1 MLGQSL
7 IIFYVVFLVVGLQ
20 WVVPAQ
26 LGFQDLVFG
35 DLTSMLSFIVRGRL
49 YGLLISFHLSFPLCS
64 LISFQFTSM
73 FMFLVFLSF
82 AMFVTP
88 GLDSVFLCVCFFCA
102 WKVISSLKL
111 DLWFLSGYL
120 SFSLPQVIYFLPMLS
135 LVQVCE
141 VNLLEIWSLLS
152 RALWFFLGM
161 GLIV

>member
-7 IIFYVVFLVVGLQ
+7 IILYVVFLVVGLQ

-35 DLTSMLSFIVRGRL
+35 DLTSMLSFVVRGWL

-73 FMFLVFLSF
+73 LMFLVFLPF

-88 GLDSVFLCVCFFCA
+88 GLDSV
-102 WKVISSLKL
+102 
-111 DLWFLSGYL
+111 
-120 SFSLPQVIYFLPMLS
+120 
-135 LVQVCE
+135 
-141 VNLLEIWSLLS
+141 LL
-152 RALWFFLGM
+152 
-161 GLIV
+161 